1 MSDFSK
7 YTRQQLIDL
16 CRTNKV
22 KGFSHK
28 SIDELIGLLVNAG
41 IKPAEDSTSAI
52 ATTTTNT
59 TTAIASAATTTAP
72 ETTTTATATA
82 TATNKETEKPR
93 QYIFYTGWNQVLPYI
108 EEDSAKLVIADVP
121 SSQDHQWIVESV
133 RIMGTG
139 GTLLIRG
146 FQGEL
151 PAIQHSLHASWITV
165 GSEKILILHKEPY
178 TGSHKTMASLYNHM
192 IEKTDGTILLP
203 FASESIG
210 KLLRNHSFIAMDDN
224 EARVSQLYSLV
235 R

>member
-7 YTRQQLIDL
+7 YSRQQLIDL

-28 SIDELIGLLVNAG
+28 SIEELIGLLVNAG
-41 IKPAEDSTSAI
+41 IKPAEDSG
-52 ATTTTNT
+52 ATV
-59 TTAIASAATTTAP
+59 TAIASAATATTTIAP
-72 ETTTTATATA
+72 ETTIEPTATT
-82 TATNKETEKPR
+82 TTTTTNKEAEKPR

-108 EEDSAKLVIADVP
+108 EEDSAKLVVADVP

-178 TGSHKTMASLYNHM
+178 TGSHKTVASLYNHM